1 MALLVIAIF
10 VIGISYKFFTSW
22 WIYIALLLLMF
33 AFHNFID
40 MILGNMIIM
49 LGLVFFSDISNN

>member
-1 MALLVIAIF
+1 
-10 VIGISYKFFTSW
+10 
-22 WIYIALLLLMF
+22 MF

-49 LGLVFFSDISNN
+49 LGLVFLAILAIINQIPAMFYYPTCWQQIKSKFK